1 MSEQKTA
8 ETTVVQIPAA
18 LRNARTEKQD
28 KLFNELTADEQIAII
43 LKRHREI
50 VSSLVAR
57 A

>member
-1 MSEQKTA
+1 MSEQKA
-8 ETTVVQIPAA
+8 VENTVVQIPTT
-18 LRNARTEKQD
+18 LRNKRVNQND

-50 VSSLVAR
+50 VSSLVAN

>member
-1 MSEQKTA
+1 MSEQKSV
-8 ETTVVQIPAA
+8 ENSVVKIPTP
-18 LRNARTEKQD
+18 LRNARAESHE

>member
-8 ETTVVQIPAA
+8 ETTVVQIPTA

>member
-1 MSEQKTA
+1 MSEQKSV
-8 ETTVVQIPAA
+8 ENTVVQIPTA
-18 LRNARTEKQD
+18 LRNTRSESHD

>member
-1 MSEQKTA
+1 MSEQKA
-8 ETTVVQIPAA
+8 VENTVVKMPTT
-18 LRNARTEKQD
+18 LRNARVENHD

>member
-8 ETTVVQIPAA
+8 ETTVVQIPTA
-18 LRNARTEKQD
+18 LRNARTD
-28 KLFNELTADEQIAII
+28 THHKLFNELTADEQIAII